1 MCTGSTQKWSI
12 LSLIRFLSL
21 HINLEVYFLAYSLWL
36 AKNTINRFIGQ
47 TTDQEILTFLIFFFL
62 LVHWISML
70 EIWVNGHSNAN
81 SFLTNRKMSFYIIL
95 WYSFFI
101 ILICSYVL
109 DQGFLLYI
117 IFIRNNSLW
126 WGHY

>member
-21 HINLEVYFLAYSLWL
+21 NINFEVYFLAYSLWL
-36 AKNTINRFIGQ
+36 AKNTINHFIGQ
-47 TTDQEILTFLIFFFL
+47 TTHQEILTFLIFFFL

-70 EIWVNGHSNAN
+70 EILVNGYSNGN
-81 SFLTNRKMSFYIIL
+81 NFLTNRKMSFYITL
-95 WYSFFI
+95 WYSFI
-101 ILICSYVL
+101 ILICFYVL
-109 DQGFLLYI
+109 DQGFPPYI
-117 IFIRNNSLW
+117 IFIRNNSFW